1 MAVRLTRQGFLIFL
15 EAAKPL
21 GDSFVAD
28 LTVLRDT
35 ALRFKDLEACEGKK
49 RALQS
54 FIDWMG
60 TASTCLSSP
69 EESWEKFFKECD
81 GRPLP
86 KAPPAT
92 FVQCQTS
99 CCIDGCFAD
108 RVHQHYECETGDGRI
123 SLMPALWKLYTDMV
137 AAVQVLDY
145 DVFHS
150 HDHGVG
156 ALCQDV
162 KMVLKDGIVLLDGIY
177 NFKIDL

>member
-1 MAVRLTRQGFLIFL
+1 MWIRVGF
-15 EAAKPL
+15 E
-21 GDSFVAD
+21 
-28 LTVLRDT
+28 
-35 ALRFKDLEACEGKK
+35 
-49 RALQS
+49 
-54 FIDWMG
+54 
-60 TASTCLSSP
+60 
-69 EESWEKFFKECD
+69 
-81 GRPLP
+81 
-86 KAPPAT
+86 
-92 FVQCQTS
+92 
-99 CCIDGCFAD
+99 D
-108 RVHQHYECETGDGRI
+108 RVRQHYEMQTGDGRI